1 MIILPTVRGG
11 VFPAFNNLLGRGSY
25 GEVFGPFSRKEI
37 LQFLSAFYKGPTIR
51 LRGDH
56 QYVIKKVLPNNGL
69 TCQDLIKK
77 DKTYAGVLGLLTPSE
92 RGLFILPII
101 VGCIGDTM
109 FEIQRFGGKEV
120 YEVLLSGDKI
130 GNPTLFFHRLIQIMT
145 TCMRLVDKG
154 ILLTDLKPENMV
166 MMPDGSVSV
175 IDFDTKIMRQT
186 KPFLFT
192 LHQQIIPIQFLNLNP
207 KPTRDAKVERY
218 LSSSTADRDSL
229 IRALNASESIPAS
242 TIAKFSI
249 IWCIAHIIHL
259 TLVRSVRGNGGPLF
273 MSAVL
278 SPLIRERLTVPLRT
292 HTGRIRNFIRQY
304 FSPKPK
310 SDGRVRP

>member
-11 VFPAFNNLLGRGSY
+11 VFPVFNNLLGKGSY
-25 GEVFGPFSRKEI
+25 GQVFGPFTKDEI
-37 LQFLSAFYKGPTIR
+37 RRFLSTFYKGPPIR
-51 LRGDH
+51 LRDDH

-69 TCQDLIKK
+69 TCQDLVKK
-77 DKTYAGVLGLLTPSE
+77 NKAYAGILRLLTPSE
-92 RGLFILPII
+92 RRLFILPII

-109 FEIQRFGGKEV
+109 FEVQRFGGKEV

-130 GNPTLFFHRLIQIMT
+130 SNPTIFFRRLIQIME

-154 ILLTDLKPENMV
+154 VLLTDLKPENMV
-166 MMPDGSVSV
+166 MMPDGSVCV
-175 IDFDTKIMRQT
+175 IDFDTKVMRQN

-192 LHQQIIPIQFLNLNP
+192 LHPQIIPIQFLNLDP

-218 LSSSTADRDSL
+218 LSSSAADRDSL
-229 IRALNASESIPAS
+229 IRALHASDSIPAS

-249 IWCIAHIIHL
+249 VWCIAHIIHL
-259 TLVRSVRGNGGPLF
+259 ALVRSVRGSGGPLF
-273 MSAVL
+273 MSTVL
-278 SPLIRERLTVPLRT
+278 SPLIRERMTVPLMT
-292 HTGRIRNFIRQY
+292 HTGRIKNFIKRY

-310 SDGRVRP
+310 SDGRT